1 MARYTKDQFLR
12 DLAAYS
18 VGITVGAKNTGKF
31 VKFAAKSG
39 IRLAGVG
46 VTRAAVPAAR
56 GALGVGL
63 GLARAN
69 PGLAAGLTLAQAYQM
84 GLLDA
89 PIERTKD
96 ITAEALFEAG
106 EFLPQQ
112 TPQQMLDAMQRDQG
126 IKRPKKATKYNRS
139 VKAGM
144 AAARASKYFGK
155 KNTLSSPKKAFAA
168 VNKTASKVNQGKKVS
183 TKGATGVIARAVRRI
198 LK

>member
-18 VGITVGAKNTGKF
+18 VGITVGAKNTAKF
-31 VKFAAKSG
+31 LAFAGKSG
-39 IRLAGVG
+39 IRLAGIG
-46 VTRAAVPAAR
+46 ARRAAVPVAT
-56 GALGVGL
+56 GAL

-69 PGLAAGLTLAQAYQM
+69 PGIATGLTLAQLYQM

-89 PIERTKD
+89 PIERAKD
-96 ITAEALFEAG
+96 VTAEALFEAG

-112 TPQQMLDAMQRDQG
+112 TPEEIIAAMQRDQG
-126 IKRPKKATKYNRS
+126 IKRPKKVTKYNRA

-144 AAARASKYFGK
+144 AAAKASQYFGK
-155 KNTLSSPKKAFAA
+155 KGTLNSPKKAFVT
-168 VNKTASKVNQGKKVS
+168 VNRVASKVNRGKKVS
-183 TKGATGVIARAVRRI
+183 AKGVSGKIARAVRRI